1 MREPEAGRTR
11 PTTKTSMGITLKNLA
26 AAGMAVAAAYASAQI
41 VPTEPDAPISE
52 NMALA
57 RTLLATGLSGVRDQ
71 AEMHLRLTGTV
82 KLGNRTRRIQVD
94 AYRQVT
100 ADLTPEGLRKIA
112 KFELAEQVEQANG
125 TMQLVRRTVGD
136 GLFFTHYD
144 LNLQTVTS
152 VQYGSYSGPQNA
164 EHMARF
170 LELTSAT
177 PTLYA
182 GYVLRFM
189 RDATAGTEAR
199 YSDWLSG
206 TEPVISNFGVT
217 YARAGNG
224 TSRSFG
230 FSMDTALGGPVTA
243 FSGSDQRMVGNE
255 LRSFQWDATFLA
267 DAGAYTPYLPY
278 DRESIAGWR
287 TLPWTGLSRLRT
299 GG

>member
-1 MREPEAGRTR
+1 
-11 PTTKTSMGITLKNLA
+11 MGITLTTLA
-26 AAGMAVAAAYASAQI
+26 AAGMAVAAVSASAQI
-41 VPTEPDAPISE
+41 LPTETDAPTSE

-57 RTLLATGLSGVRDQ
+57 RTLLATGLTRIRDM
-71 AEMHLRLTGTV
+71 ADMHVRLTGTV
-82 KLGNRTRRIQVD
+82 KLGNRVRRVQVD

-100 ADLTPEGLRKIA
+100 ADLTAEGLRKIA

-125 TMQLVRRTVGD
+125 SMQLVRRTVAD
-136 GLFFTHYD
+136 GLYFTHYD
-144 LNLQTVTS
+144 LNRQTVTS
-152 VQYGSYSGPQNA
+152 FQYGSFSGPQNA
-164 EHMARF
+164 EYMARF

-206 TEPVISNFGVT
+206 TEPLISNLGVA
-217 YARAGNG
+217 YARVGMGA
-224 TSRSFG
+224 SRSFG
-230 FSMDTALGGPVTA
+230 FSMDTATGGPVTG
-243 FSGSDQRMVGNE
+243 FSGSDERMVGNE
-255 LRSFQWDATFLA
+255 LRSFQWAAAFVPDSAE
-267 DAGAYTPYLPY
+267 YTPYRQY

-287 TLPWTGLSRLRT
+287 TLPWTGLSRLRS